1 MTTPHASIDDLLA
14 VRDGEGTQWAREHAE
29 QCPSC
34 AAELYRLE
42 QTRARLKSLP
52 SLTPPRDR
60 WQLVMARAK
69 RERRSRWIHSTIGL
83 SAAAM
88 LAAVTFVA
96 VHPRAQSPAD
106 HGGLETAMLQSR
118 AMEATLRALAPDK
131 RPLKGDAATVAADLE
146 ANLTKV
152 DSQLN
157 DPLAWRIQPEHVE
170 QLWRERTGILS
181 ALVDVHQANATY
193 ASF

>member
-29 QCPSC
+29 SCPAC

-42 QTRARLKSLP
+42 QTRARLKALP

-69 RERRSRWIHSTIGL
+69 RERRSRWVHSTIGV

-96 VHPRAQSPAD
+96 VHPRTQPPAD
-106 HGGLETAMLQSR
+106 RAGLETAMLQSR

-131 RPLKGDAATVAADLE
+131 RPLKGDAASVAADLE

>member
-1 MTTPHASIDDLLA
+1 MTQHASIEDLLA
-14 VRDGEGTQWAREHAE
+14 VRDGDGTQWARTHAE
-29 QCPSC
+29 SCPAC

-42 QTRARLKSLP
+42 QTRSRLKALP
-52 SLTPPRDR
+52 ALTPPRDR

-69 RERRSRWIHSTIGL
+69 RERRTRWIHSTVGL
-83 SAAAM
+83 TAAAV

-96 VHPRAQSPAD
+96 VRPKPQTAVEQV
-106 HGGLETAMLQSR
+106 GLDRAMLQSR
-118 AMEATLRALAPDK
+118 AMEATLKALAPDR
-131 RPLKGDAATVAADLE
+131 RPLNGDAATVAADLE

-157 DPLAWRIQPEHVE
+157 DPLAWRIQPDRVE
-170 QLWRERTGILS
+170 NLWRERTGILS

>member
-1 MTTPHASIDDLLA
+1 MTELHATTEQLLA
-14 VRDGEGTQWAREHAE
+14 VRDGEGTQWARGHAE
-29 QCPSC
+29 TCATC

-42 QTRARLKSLP
+42 QMRSRLKALP
-52 SLTPPRDR
+52 AFSPPRDR
-60 WQLVMARAK
+60 WPLVMARAK
-69 RERRSRWIHSTIGL
+69 RERRQRWLHSAIGL

-88 LAAVTFVA
+88 LAAVTFAA
-96 VHPRAQSPAD
+96 VRPKAQPAAD
-106 HGGLETAMLQSR
+106 GAQLQRAMLQSQ
-118 AMEATLRALAPDK
+118 AMEATLKALGPDQRA
-131 RPLKGDAATVAADLE
+131 LKGDAAGVAAGLE

-157 DPLAWRIQPEHVE
+157 DPLAWRIEPDRVAD
-170 QLWRERTGILS
+170 LWRERTGILS